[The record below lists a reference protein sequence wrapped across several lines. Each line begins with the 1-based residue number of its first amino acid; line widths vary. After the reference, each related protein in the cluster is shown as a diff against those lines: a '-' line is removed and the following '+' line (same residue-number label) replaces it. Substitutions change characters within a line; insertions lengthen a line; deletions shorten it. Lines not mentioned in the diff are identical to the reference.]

1 VSIPLGLSIS
11 GAGPWLLVFAGFIA
25 LIVLHE
31 FGHFIVAKWTGMR
44 VERFFLFFPPK
55 LVSVRRGETEYGI
68 GAIPLGGFVKITGMN
83 PEELEAVERGEQIEH
98 KPGLLEQLEGA
109 DSDPTTPQSI
119 EGGGPVDPEILRR
132 AYYNQPVWKRIV
144 VIAAGPAM
152 NLLIAFFV
160 LFFLAL
166 GVQRATMLEVGGVER
181 DTPAAGA
188 LKPGDEIISVDGV
201 RPTNGGSNP
210 SDSDLA
216 DRADAIASQV
226 NTHTC
231 GGAPT
236 NGCRATTPATFVVK
250 RDGKLV
256 TVRLTPYYDAEAP
269 ALQGDGTGRYRVGFG
284 FQGGGLVDENL
295 SVSAAAGR
303 AASTMWEVTS
313 RTVSTFARLFE
324 PEQRKQVSGV
334 VGVSDVAHQT
344 VEQSARDALLLLA
357 IVSLSLAIINLFPFL
372 PLDGGH
378 IFWSLVEKVRGQRV
392 PFSVIERASALGFLL
407 ILMLFVIGLTND
419 INRLTGEGF
428 NVR

>member
-1 VSIPLGLSIS
+1 VS
-11 GAGPWLLVFAGFIA
+11 WVLVFLGFIV

-31 FGHFIVAKWTGMR
+31 FGHFVVAKATGMR

-55 LVSVRRGETEYGI
+55 LVSIRRGETEYGI

-83 PEELEAVERGEQIEH
+83 PEELDAAERGEEIEH
-98 KPGLLEQLEGA
+98 TPGLLEQLEGA
-109 DSDPTTPQSI
+109 DSGTTTPQSI
-119 EGGGPVDPEILRR
+119 EGGGPVDPSILKR
-132 AYYNQPVWKRIV
+132 AYYNQPVWKRVV

-160 LFFLAL
+160 LFALAL
-166 GVQRATMLEVGGVER
+166 GLQRATTLEVGTVDNG
-181 DTPAAGA
+181 TPAAGT
-188 LKPGDEIISVDGV
+188 LKPGDQIVSVDGV
-201 RPTNGGSNP
+201 RPTNGGAKP
-210 SDSDLA
+210 STDDLT
-216 DRADAIASQV
+216 DRADAIAKQV

-231 GGAPT
+231 ASGAT
-236 NGCRATTPATFVVK
+236 DGCHATTPATFVVK

-256 TVRLTPYYDAEAP
+256 TLHLTPYYDANAP
-269 ALQGDGTGRYRVGFG
+269 AISGNGEGRYRVGFG
-284 FQGGGLVDENL
+284 FQEGGFVDENL
-295 SVSAAAGR
+295 TVPAAAGR
-303 AASTMWEVTS
+303 AVSVMWDVTS

-344 VEQSARDALLLLA
+344 INESARDALLLLA

-378 IFWSLVEKVRGQRV
+378 IFWSLVEKVRGSRV
-392 PFSVIERASALGFLL
+392 PFSVIERASAIGFLL
-407 ILMLFVIGLTND
+407 ILALFVIGLTND
-419 INRLTGEGF
+419 INRLTGQGF